1 MPCNDC
7 EKAAS
12 MLHIVLDNEVSKD
25 ELREFEA
32 HLSKCTKCTDA
43 YEAEKNLLGTI
54 KKKIDSKKCPGDVL
68 ASIKEK
74 IKNLSGK

>member
-7 EKAAS
+7 EKAAD
-12 MLHIVLDNEVSKD
+12 MLHIVLDNEVSSED
-25 ELREFEA
+25 LREFET
-32 HLSKCTKCTDA
+32 HLSRCSKCKDA

-54 KKKIDSKKCPGDVL
+54 KRKIDSKCCPEDL
-68 ASIKEK
+68 LSSIKEK